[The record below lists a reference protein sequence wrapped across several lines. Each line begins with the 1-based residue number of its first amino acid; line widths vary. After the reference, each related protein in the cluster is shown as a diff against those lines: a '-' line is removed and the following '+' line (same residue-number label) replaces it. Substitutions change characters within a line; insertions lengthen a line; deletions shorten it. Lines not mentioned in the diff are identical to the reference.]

1 MKTYKDKVH
10 FYGRIT
16 NSVAILLFIAYP
28 LFVSIYYNAFPCL
41 NDFLGG
47 MLGVAPIFWTV
58 SIIEALTFPPML
70 GTGGTYIGFITGNLT
85 SLKVPAAI
93 NALEAMKAEA
103 ATEEGEVISTLAIA
117 VSSIVT
123 ILIIFFGVV
132 LLNFLQPILQSP
144 VLKPAFDNILP
155 ALFGGLAVVFFNKNF
170 KIAIAPCV
178 LMIVLFVLF
187 PQLASAVSLMVPA
200 GAVFTIIISRILY
213 KMKKI

>member
-1 MKTYKDKVH
+1 MKTYKDTIHV
-10 FYGRIT
+10 YGRIT
-16 NSVAILLFIAYP
+16 NIIAILLFIAYP
-28 LFVSIYYNAFPCL
+28 LFVSIYYNAFP
-41 NDFLGG
+41 NFSDFLGG

-58 SIIEALTFPPML
+58 SIIEAFTFPPML
-70 GTGGTYIGFITGNLT
+70 GTGGSYIGFITGNMT
-85 SLKVPAAI
+85 NLKVPAAI

-103 ATEEGEVISTLAIA
+103 ASEEGEVISTLAIA

-123 ILIIFFGVV
+123 ILIIFIGVI

-178 LMIVLFVLF
+178 LMIVLFVVF
-187 PQLASAVSLMVPA
+187 PKLSSAVSLMVPI
-200 GAVFTIIISRILY
+200 GAIFTIGISRILY